1 MHIAPRLLPPSSD
14 YGEVAGT
21 QVGEGWPRRSG
32 RPSLVLEVV
41 MDQAIG
47 IIGQALL
54 LVTGLALVVSV
65 IYFVLVVIRKI
76 VRELKRLSIIE

>member
-1 MHIAPRLLPPSSD
+1 M
-14 YGEVAGT
+14 
-21 QVGEGWPRRSG
+21 SG
-32 RPSLVLEVV
+32 RGGRGEAVAPPRYLEVV

-54 LVTGLALVVSV
+54 LVTGLALAVSV

>member
-1 MHIAPRLLPPSSD
+1 
-14 YGEVAGT
+14 
-21 QVGEGWPRRSG
+21 
-32 RPSLVLEVV
+32 

-47 IIGQALL
+47 LIGQALL

-76 VRELKRLSIIE
+76 VRELKKLSIIE

>member
-1 MHIAPRLLPPSSD
+1 
-14 YGEVAGT
+14 
-21 QVGEGWPRRSG
+21 
-32 RPSLVLEVV
+32 